1 MLNESENT
9 MNCQNLQNEF
19 DDRLDGRLEALR
31 TQAFDAHLDGCSAC
45 RQAWQ
50 VYRMVWEVVSR
61 QSSIAP
67 SFGFAQRTLRR
78 LHEQVDRRFW
88 QLPVFRWATALSLL
102 VIISVTGVMTYR
114 QVETA
119 QSVAAYTAA
128 HHDHLE
134 DFDVI
139 VALDSLKGDSE
150 L

>member
-1 MLNESENT
+1 MNESENT
-9 MNCQNLQNEF
+9 MKCQNFQDEF
-19 DDRLDGRLEALR
+19 DDRLDGRLDALR
-31 TQAFDAHLDGCSAC
+31 AQAFDAHLDGCAVC

-50 VYRMVWEVVSR
+50 AYRAVWEVVSR
-61 QSSIAP
+61 QPTIAP
-67 SFGFAQRTLRR
+67 SFGFAQRTLRQ
-78 LHEQVDRRFW
+78 LHEKVDRRFW

-102 VIISVTGVMTYR
+102 VIIGVTGVMTYR

-128 HHDHLE
+128 HHDRLE

-139 VALDSLKGDSE
+139 VALDSLKGDPE

>member
-1 MLNESENT
+1 
-9 MNCQNLQNEF
+9 MNCEKYQNEF
-19 DDRLDGRLEALR
+19 DDRLDGRLDSVRA
-31 TQAFDAHLDGCSAC
+31 QAFDAHVAGCASC

-50 VYRMVWEVVSR
+50 AYRAVWEVVSR

-88 QLPVFRWATALSLL
+88 QLPVFRWATVLSLL
-102 VIISVTGVMTYR
+102 VIVSVTGVMTYR

-139 VALDSLKGDSE
+139 VALDSLNGDPE

>member
-1 MLNESENT
+1 MK
-9 MNCQNLQNEF
+9 CHDFQNEF
-19 DDRLDGRLEALR
+19 DDRLDGRLEAMR
-31 TQAFDAHLDGCSAC
+31 AQTFDAHLDGCSVC

-50 VYRMVWEVVSR
+50 AYRMVWEVVSR

-78 LHEQVDRRFW
+78 LHEQVERRFW
-88 QLPVFRWATALSLL
+88 QLPVFRLATALSLL
-102 VIISVTGVMTYR
+102 IIISVTGVMTYR
-114 QVETA
+114 QAETA
-119 QSVAAYTAA
+119 QNVAAYTAA

-139 VALDSLKGDSE
+139 VALDSLKGDPE